1 MPKTKVNYDNRI
13 NLNTSGQFLNYIQM
27 VRRHPILRQKFG
39 RVLTNTELLRHLIYE
54 WIVENEPSIII
65 NDLEAHNVPEIKELK
80 SIKENHLRELQE
92 SMEYTKWH
100 FENRKKFE
108 PTKSESENEA
118 TR

>member
-1 MPKTKVNYDNRI
+1 M
-13 NLNTSGQFLNYIQM
+13 
-27 VRRHPILRQKFG
+27 
-39 RVLTNTELLRHLIYE
+39 IYE
-54 WIVENEPSIII
+54 WIVDNEPSIII

-80 SIKENHLRELQE
+80 SIKENHLGTQE
-92 SMEYTKWH
+92 SMNTKWH